1 MQLNYPLLIPI
12 SAGELIDKITILR
25 IKASQI
31 LNPKG
36 LSNVKDELE
45 ALEDVL
51 NRAAQAST
59 SMPSSALNRKTQ
71 ELQKINQ
78 QLWDVEDELR
88 LMEAS
93 QSFDDSFITAA
104 RSVYQLN
111 DQRAAIKKSIN
122 VICKSPFMEE
132 KSYGERDF

>member
-25 IKASQI
+25 IKASQL

-59 SMPSSALNRKTQ
+59 NMSSSDLNRKTEQ
-71 ELQKINQ
+71 LQKINQ
-78 QLWDVEDELR
+78 Q
-88 LMEAS
+88 
-93 QSFDDSFITAA
+93 
-104 RSVYQLN
+104 
-111 DQRAAIKKSIN
+111 
-122 VICKSPFMEE
+122 P
-132 KSYGERDF
+132 